1 MDLRNIF
8 RHIGQPRPPLQ
19 GGRGILFF
27 VILFCAIL
35 LLWRTTGLIT
45 DWFWFQEVGYEK
57 VFTVTLLAQFQVAV
71 LFGLAF
77 FLIFYVNLFL
87 ASRLSERI
95 QLAHREGAI
104 PFPPWG
110 IDSLSLKWLI
120 LSIALVFSLFAAL
133 QATPQWENLLRFLKA
148 TPFGISDPLF
158 GRDIGFYVFQLP
170 FLRHI
175 YGWLMTV
182 LVMTTLATAFIYLL
196 RRSLLFIP
204 PKTLQLAPAARV
216 HLLALVAALFLIAS
230 TGFWLDLN
238 EILYVK
244 RGVVFGPGYTEV
256 TTQLWVLPLLMAL
269 SGLAGVSLIYFIFRR
284 NWRVPAFV
292 ILAFLTVLIVG
303 REIYP
308 AFVQKFKVIPNE
320 MVLERPYLER
330 NIKYTRLAYRLQGIE
345 DRVFPAEESLTKE
358 DLRRNDLTV
367 KNIRLW
373 NHAPLLLTF
382 AQLQEIR
389 TYYKFIDV
397 DNDRYKINGEYRQ
410 VMPSPR

>member
-1 MDLRNIF
+1 MADD
-8 RHIGQPRPPLQ
+8 GS
-19 GGRGILFF
+19 G
-27 VILFCAIL
+27 
-35 LLWRTTGLIT
+35 
-45 DWFWFQEVGYEK
+45 D
-57 VFTVTLLAQFQVAV
+57 
-71 LFGLAF
+71 
-77 FLIFYVNLFL
+77 
-87 ASRLSERI
+87 
-95 QLAHREGAI
+95 
-104 PFPPWG
+104 
-110 IDSLSLKWLI
+110 D
-120 LSIALVFSLFAAL
+120 
-133 QATPQWENLLRFLKA
+133 
-148 TPFGISDPLF
+148 
-158 GRDIGFYVFQLP
+158 
-170 FLRHI
+170 
-175 YGWLMTV
+175 
-182 LVMTTLATAFIYLL
+182 TLATAFIYLL

-216 HLLALVAALFLIAS
+216 HLLALLAALFLIAS

-284 NWRVPAFV
+284 NWRVPALV

-397 DNDRYKINGEYRQ
+397 DNDRYKNQRRIPPGDALPPRALLCRAAFPHLGE
-410 VMPSPR
+410 